1 MTPFLIALQFLTTL
15 RVQLKEMPTSQQ
27 NANSILFY
35 PVVGLIIGLIL
46 YIVALL
52 LSGLPTVLLSSLI
65 LVLWIWLTGGLH
77 LDGLADTA
85 DAWVGGFGDKERTL
99 KIMKDPSCGPI
110 GVLSLIIVCVLKWAA
125 LYVLLEEKAALA
137 LLLFPVLGRT
147 IALGLFVSTPY
158 VRSNGL
164 GSSIAAHLPK
174 RRVYWVIGLSLS
186 LVMYFLGLGL
196 LTGLAWVLAF
206 IYLRTKFLQ
215 RLGGIT
221 GDTIGA
227 SIELSETVCL
237 LAFVIGLSY
246 LPIGTL
252 F

>member
-15 RVQLKEMPTSQQ
+15 RIQLKEMPTTEQ

-35 PVVGLIIGLIL
+35 PLVGLIIGLIL
-46 YIVALL
+46 YVVALL

-99 KIMKDPSCGPI
+99 RIMKDPSCGPI
-110 GVLSLIIVCVLKWAA
+110 GVLSLIIVCVLKWSA
-125 LYVLLEEKAALA
+125 LYVLLEQKAALA
-137 LLLFPVLGRT
+137 LLLFPLLAR
-147 IALGLFVSTPY
+147 ISPLALFVSTPY

-174 RRVYWVIGLSLS
+174 RRVYGVIALSLS
-186 LVMYFLGLGL
+186 LVLYFYGIGL
-196 LTGLAWVLAF
+196 LTGLAWGLTF
-206 IYLRTKFLQ
+206 FYLRAKFLQ

-227 SIELSETVCL
+227 SIELSETICL
-237 LAFVIGLSY
+237 LMFVIGLNY
-246 LPIGTL
+246 LPMTTV